1 MLINIK
7 NNWELPE
14 SMVTSE
20 SVYRSRR
27 TFLKSLGYGLGGIVF
42 SPSYLNGANIGFS
55 TELNP
60 LYVLKELDL
69 TPYNLI
75 TSYNNFF
82 EFSTD
87 KEGPKKLANKGWN
100 SEPWMIEVR
109 GLVRN
114 PIKMDVN
121 DLIKKIGG
129 IEQRVYRMR
138 CVEAWS
144 MVIPWNG
151 FPLSKLIKLV
161 DPTADA
167 KFVKFTSFIDPGQA
181 PRQRRR
187 NIHWPYVEG
196 LTLSEAANE
205 LTFMGTGLYGRAMP
219 NQNGAPIRLVVPWK
233 YGFKSIKSIVKI
245 DFVSKAPINTW
256 QALQPREYGFFANV
270 NPNVSHPRWSQATER
285 IIGGGFFESR
295 KETLMFN
302 GYEKEVGHLYYG
314 VDLRKFY

>member
-1 MLINIK
+1 
-7 NNWELPE
+7 
-14 SMVTSE
+14 MVTSE

-27 TFLKSLGYGLGGIVF
+27 TFLKSLGYGLGGSVF

-121 DLIKKIGG
+121 ALIKI
-129 IEQRVYRMR
+129 IWPNPFV
-138 CVEAWS
+138 
-144 MVIPWNG
+144 
-151 FPLSKLIKLV
+151 LSNT
-161 DPTADA
+161 DHGDT
-167 KFVKFTSFIDPGQA
+167 T
-181 PRQRRR
+181 
-187 NIHWPYVEG
+187 NI
-196 LTLSEAANE
+196 
-205 LTFMGTGLYGRAMP
+205 RACRKVMHH
-219 NQNGAPIRLVVPWK
+219 
-233 YGFKSIKSIVKI
+233 
-245 DFVSKAPINTW
+245 VSYYW
-256 QALQPREYGFFANV
+256 VCRHE
-270 NPNVSHPRWSQATER
+270 
-285 IIGGGFFESR
+285 II
-295 KETLMFN
+295 
-302 GYEKEVGHLYYG
+302 
-314 VDLRKFY
+314 